1 MFINLVFMQIY
12 KKRNCLVIDIEDIN
26 NRTSL
31 LPLHLQNKIRSYT
44 VLQKQQ
50 NRIEGLALLEQALI
64 ENQLF
69 LDNFN
74 LKHLKY
80 TKYGKPFLDN
90 KIDFSISYSNESVFL
105 GFILNGIIGIDV
117 EKQMKTDYSV
127 YKDFFTKREWD
138 LITSNAFPE
147 SIFFRL
153 WTRKEAVAKA
163 LGYGAFL
170 EFNTFEVIEDLIS
183 VKSILLK
190 LETQFIDE
198 NYWLSIATNKI

>member
-1 MFINLVFMQIY
+1 MQIY
-12 KKRNCLVIDIEDIN
+12 KKRNCLVIDNEDIN

-69 LDNFN
+69 SDNFN
-74 LKHLKY
+74 LNHLKY

-117 EKQMKTDYSV
+117 EKQMKTDYTV

-153 WTRKEAVAKA
+153 WTRKEAVTKA

-170 EFNTFEVIEDLIS
+170 EFNAFEVIEDSIS
-183 VKSILLK
+183 VKDILLN

-198 NYWLSIATNKI
+198 NYWLSIATNKM

>member
-1 MFINLVFMQIY
+1 MQIY

>member
-1 MFINLVFMQIY
+1 
-12 KKRNCLVIDIEDIN
+12 
-26 NRTSL
+26 
-31 LPLHLQNKIRSYT
+31 
-44 VLQKQQ
+44 
-50 NRIEGLALLEQALI
+50 
-64 ENQLF
+64 
-69 LDNFN
+69 
-74 LKHLKY
+74 
-80 TKYGKPFLDN
+80 
-90 KIDFSISYSNESVFL
+90 
-105 GFILNGIIGIDV
+105 
-117 EKQMKTDYSV
+117 MKTDYSV

>member
-1 MFINLVFMQIY
+1 MQIY
-12 KKRNCLVIDIEDIN
+12 KKRNCLVIDNEDIN

-69 LDNFN
+69 SDNFN
-74 LKHLKY
+74 LNHLKY
-80 TKYGKPFLDN
+80 TKYGKPFLEN

-117 EKQMKTDYSV
+117 EKQMKTDYTV

-153 WTRKEAVAKA
+153 WTRKEAVTKA

-170 EFNTFEVIEDLIS
+170 EFNTFEVIEDSIS
-183 VKSILLK
+183 LKDITLK

-198 NYWLSIATNKI
+198 NYWLSIATNKM